1 MKRMSRC
8 AALIVAAALSVS
20 AIGNFSVV
28 QAAEETGVTLAEEFQ
43 NVPVEA
49 KVTTRYWLPQAA
61 VEEEELRKDVREF
74 AALGL
79 GGFEVVGFT
88 TLTTGV
94 TDDYQWGTDNWD
106 KAMEVLV
113 DEAKKQGLQV
123 HVTNG
128 PGWPISVPEIS
139 DPDDEAAAYELTYGV
154 SSLAAGET
162 YSGAVPMRNTVRDA
176 GTTKL
181 FAVGAYRLTDDKT
194 VDASSY
200 HDLMGY
206 VTVNGEDNTQS
217 TLNWTAPAEGDWQVF
232 SFWEQPSCNKNN
244 SADCYVIDH
253 FGRAGAQACE
263 DYWNEVMQQKDYL
276 GYVTT
281 IFNDSIEYE
290 VDKEWTRGFLEIF
303 KSQKGYD
310 LTPYL
315 PAVGKEGYYNTG
327 VGPNYEFTEDGMAD
341 RINNDYEDVLNYCF
355 TEYHLKPLQSMAK
368 NHGIDIRYQVA
379 YNKPLS
385 METSALYVGVPET
398 EYLVNPSGDDL
409 SAAGKAPGNF
419 LSGRAMSSSI
429 HMTDQKIL
437 SAEMTAEFLN
447 AYGQSYEDFAWW
459 AKRGWA
465 CGINRQVMHG
475 SSYSGVWDNGELHGA
490 MGDHWPGWQAFSGAM
505 ANDFNRNTS
514 VELAKT
520 TVDYISRYNYIM
532 QKDARMDLAFYRDFN
547 NTDYSDSAEAGGV
560 LVNAEGYSF
569 DYVSPGTLNYETA
582 VVTNGVLNQKEA
594 AYKALVLFDQQELEP
609 ADAEKILQ
617 LAQDGLP
624 VVLVGEKPIKVK
636 NYSNLLDGNTD
647 QTISQITEQLLAL
660 DNTREVA
667 HYSELANALK
677 QLGVQADASY
687 HKPVD
692 IIARH
697 QFDQTGEYYYLYNY
711 NQLAKDPENPGASHY
726 PFIDKEASFSEK
738 DVTVTL
744 RGEGRPYLMD
754 GWSGKITPIA
764 TYTLGDGSVT
774 LDLHFDEDEAK
785 MIALLTDEQARR
797 NGINVIESHAVSS
810 TAAPDYVD
818 GKLVVKAAGNGE
830 ILTTIENGVR
840 ISATAS
846 GVQQAF
852 EIAEWD
858 LQVRA
863 IRRGETDYFRD
874 SVWEDLSPVKLT
886 ELKGWKEINPDWANV
901 SGVGIYTASFD
912 LDSGWKEGYGAL
924 IDLGEVE
931 DMFNITVNGITLDP
945 VNQINTIYDIGRYLV
960 KGSNTIRI
968 EVGTTLM
975 NQYKG
980 YGGMNFNPLCDYGLL
995 GTDGAVTVTPYQVL
1009 SVEPFDLS
1017 KEKEIL
1023 QQVILYAQEQMVS
1036 DEYATVIP
1044 MVKDTFEQALA
1055 DAQRAYDDPAVSQAE
1070 IWNAFSALMKEIHK
1084 LGFVRGDKT
1093 SLGELIETADEFLA
1107 NIDRYTPATSEPFVE
1122 VLSAAKEI
1130 YNDGNAMQDDVS
1142 KAEDN
1147 LLQAMLVLRFK
1158 ADKSV
1163 LESVLKEAALID
1175 TTQFTAET
1183 VEAFLV
1189 ASKEAVAVNS
1199 DLDATQ
1205 QQVDAAAEDLKAAM
1219 NNLQAAADVSE
1230 NLTQV
1235 QGDQV
1240 LTAGGGNAKTGETG
1254 TIAVVVASITLAG
1267 AGLMLSK
1274 KRK

>member
-1 MKRMSRC
+1 
-8 AALIVAAALSVS
+8 
-20 AIGNFSVV
+20 
-28 QAAEETGVTLAEEFQ
+28 
-43 NVPVEA
+43 
-49 KVTTRYWLPQAA
+49 
-61 VEEEELRKDVREF
+61 
-74 AALGL
+74 
-79 GGFEVVGFT
+79 
-88 TLTTGV
+88 
-94 TDDYQWGTDNWD
+94 
-106 KAMEVLV
+106 
-113 DEAKKQGLQV
+113 
-123 HVTNG
+123 
-128 PGWPISVPEIS
+128 
-139 DPDDEAAAYELTYGV
+139 
-154 SSLAAGET
+154 
-162 YSGAVPMRNTVRDA
+162 
-176 GTTKL
+176 
-181 FAVGAYRLTDDKT
+181 
-194 VDASSY
+194 
-200 HDLMGY
+200 
-206 VTVNGEDNTQS
+206 
-217 TLNWTAPAEGDWQVF
+217 
-232 SFWEQPSCNKNN
+232 
-244 SADCYVIDH
+244 
-253 FGRAGAQACE
+253 
-263 DYWNEVMQQKDYL
+263 
-276 GYVTT
+276 
-281 IFNDSIEYE
+281 
-290 VDKEWTRGFLEIF
+290 
-303 KSQKGYD
+303 
-310 LTPYL
+310 
-315 PAVGKEGYYNTG
+315 
-327 VGPNYEFTEDGMAD
+327 
-341 RINNDYEDVLNYCF
+341 
-355 TEYHLKPLQSMAK
+355 
-368 NHGIDIRYQVA
+368 
-379 YNKPLS
+379 
-385 METSALYVGVPET
+385 
-398 EYLVNPSGDDL
+398 
-409 SAAGKAPGNF
+409 
-419 LSGRAMSSSI
+419 
-429 HMTDQKIL
+429 
-437 SAEMTAEFLN
+437 MTAEFLN

-459 AKRGWA
+459 AKRGWS

-490 MGDHWPGWQAFSGAM
+490 MGNHWPGWQAFSGAM

-514 VELAKT
+514 VELARI

-532 QKDARMDLAFYRDFN
+532 QKDSRMDLAFYRDFN

-624 VVLVGEKPIKVK
+624 VVLVGKKPVKVK

-667 HYSELANALK
+667 HYSELAGALK

-738 DVTVTL
+738 DVIVTL
-744 RGEGRPYLMD
+744 KGEGRPYLMD

-764 TYTLGDGSVT
+764 AYTQGEGSVT

-785 MIALLTDEQARR
+785 MIALLTDEQAQR
-797 NGINVIESHAVSS
+797 NGIDITESHAVSS
-810 TAAPDYVD
+810 TATPDYVD
-818 GKLVVKAAGNGE
+818 GKLVVKAAGNGD

-840 ISATAS
+840 VSATAS

-901 SGVGIYTASFD
+901 SGVGIYTAFFD
-912 LDSGWKEGYGAL
+912 LDRGWKEGYGAL

-931 DMFNITVNGITLDP
+931 DMFNITVNGVTLDP
-945 VNQINTIYDIGRYLV
+945 VNQINTVYDIGRYLV
-960 KGSNTIRI
+960 KGNNTIRI

-1017 KEKEIL
+1017 KDKEIL
-1023 QQVILYAQEQMVS
+1023 QQVILYAQGQMAS
-1036 DEYATVIP
+1036 DEYQSVIP

-1055 DAQRAYDDPAVSQAE
+1055 DAQRVYDDPAVSQAE

-1084 LGFVRGDKT
+1084 LGFVQGDKT
-1093 SLGELIETADEFLA
+1093 SLRQLISLADELYSQIA
-1107 NIDRYTPATSEPFVE
+1107 LYTPVTAQPFVDA
-1122 VLSAAKEI
+1122 LTSARSTLT
-1130 YNDGNAMQDDVS
+1130 DGNALQVDVAS
-1142 KAEDN
+1142 AESTLLEAMMN
-1147 LLQAMLVLRFK
+1147 LRYR

-1163 LESVLKEAALID
+1163 LELALARAADIRTASYTPESVAVFLSAKEEATAVNANENASQTEVKNAVDELNAAID
-1175 TTQFTAET
+1175 RLVAMNTAEVKDSS
-1183 VEAFLV
+1183 VE
-1189 ASKEAVAVNS
+1189 
-1199 DLDATQ
+1199 
-1205 QQVDAAAEDLKAAM
+1205 
-1219 NNLQAAADVSE
+1219 
-1230 NLTQV
+1230 
-1235 QGDQV
+1235 GDSIV
-1240 LTAGGGNAKTGETG
+1240 MTRSTNAKTGDL
-1254 TIAVVVASITLAG
+1254 APVSIVLSVFALAG
-1267 AGLMLSK
+1267 AGLIRNK
-1274 KRK
+1274 KKIK